1 MKQKQRTAAG
11 LCGLFLPVWLCFG
24 CSAPMLPPPSA
35 ETLLSYETKP
45 FLCTFTVT
53 EPDGYSAEAELRRSE
68 DGDTL
73 TVTGEYGSRTVYRFA
88 GGEVFLFCTGSETED
103 ALSVP
108 VTLSPAVCG
117 TECGIARGAGMWRS
131 LFSLA
136 VSPEMSVSRTEGG
149 VSLLSG
155 GDTFLFS
162 EDGVPAEFVRADGSR
177 ICVSSFCYTEK

>member
-1 MKQKQRTAAG
+1 MKQKQRTAARF
-11 LCGLFLPVWLCFG
+11 CGLFLLLWLCFG

-53 EPDGYSAEAELRRSE
+53 EPDGYSAEAELLRAE

-88 GGEVFLFCTGSETED
+88 GGEVFLFCAGSETED

-108 VTLSPAVCG
+108 VALSDA
-117 TECGIARGAGMWRS
+117 ASGAGMWRS

-136 VSPEMSVSRTEGG
+136 VSPEMSVSRTAGG
-149 VSLLSG
+149 LSLLSG
-155 GDTFLFS
+155 GDTLLFS
-162 EDGVPAEFVRADGSR
+162 EDGVPVEFVRADGSR
-177 ICVSSFCYTEK
+177 VCVLSFCYTEK

>member
-1 MKQKQRTAAG
+1 MKQTQRTSAG
-11 LCGLFLPVWLCFG
+11 FCGLFLLLWMCFG

-53 EPDGYSAEAELRRSE
+53 EPDGYSAEAELLRAE

-88 GGEVFLFCTGSETED
+88 GGEVFLFCAGSETED
-103 ALSVP
+103 TLSVP
-108 VTLSPAVCG
+108 VTLSPAVRGMECG
-117 TECGIARGAGMWRS
+117 TEHGAGMWRS
-131 LFSLA
+131 LFSLG
-136 VSPEMSVSRTEGG
+136 VSPEMSVSRTAGG
-149 VSLLSG
+149 LSLLSG

-162 EDGVPAEFVRADGSR
+162 EDGVPVEFVRADGSR